1 MEEKKVGELEQRY
14 QKLESKKTL
23 LMKLD
28 ETVPWSVF
36 RPILEQVHDKPR
48 KNNPGRKP
56 IDAIVMFKMLVL
68 QQLYNITSVM
78 KNWSTRS
85 MTDYRS

>member
-1 MEEKKVGELEQRY
+1 M
-14 QKLESKKTL
+14 
-23 LMKLD
+23 
-28 ETVPWSVF
+28 
-36 RPILEQVHDKPR
+36 HDKPR
-48 KNNPGRKP
+48 KNNAGRKP

>member
-1 MEEKKVGELEQRY
+1 MHEKSQ
-14 QKLESKKTL
+14 
-23 LMKLD
+23 
-28 ETVPWSVF
+28 
-36 RPILEQVHDKPR
+36 
-48 KNNPGRKP
+48 KNNAERNP